1 LTANGETLAIKPDI
15 VPEVAR
21 PILERI
27 IVPLDG
33 SARAEAVLN
42 LVVPLAEQF
51 DSELTFLHVLL
62 PRGTA
67 PARPGEINY
76 PDALH
81 DRTRTVAN
89 DYLREVSHYLV
100 QDKARSREVV
110 AAGRVSE
117 VVVGHANQGDYGL
130 IAVGSRP
137 RPQYLRWFRE
147 SITESI
153 WANTNT
159 PMMFVP
165 PDWESKDTGS
175 STAKELPRRVVI
187 PVNGST
193 RSDAALE
200 YGGQVARG
208 IGGDVTIVGAK
219 PALTLPLA
227 TDANAILYADDP
239 FEYLGERADKLR
251 ASGLQ
256 VTMIRRSES
265 SFNSVL
271 RAAEDLP
278 EHIIV
283 AIARRRFGIT
293 RRILGPRVFRLVR
306 HSQNP
311 IIFLPP
317 SYSARTVESPK
328 SRPA

>member
-1 LTANGETLAIKPDI
+1 MLEYVANGETLALQTDI
-15 VPEVAR
+15 VPETAH

-33 SARAEAVLN
+33 SARAEAILE

-62 PRGTA
+62 PRSGN

-89 DYLREVSHYLV
+89 DYLREVSRHLV
-100 QDKARSREVV
+100 QEKVRSREVV

-117 VVVGHANQGDYGL
+117 VVVGHANQGEYGL

-147 SITESI
+147 SVTESV

-159 PMMFVP
+159 PMLFVP
-165 PDWESKDTGS
+165 PALESQES
-175 STAKELPRRVVI
+175 STNETKELPRRVLV

-200 YGGQVARG
+200 YGGQLAMG
-208 IGGDVTIVGAK
+208 IGGDVTIVGAN
-219 PALTLPLA
+219 PARTLPLA

-251 ASGLQ
+251 ESGLE
-256 VTMIRRSES
+256 VTVIRRPGS
-265 SFNSVL
+265 SFGAVL
-271 RAAEDLP
+271 RAAEDVP
-278 EHIIV
+278 EHIVV
-283 AIARRRFGIT
+283 ATARRRFGVT

-306 HSQNP
+306 HSENP

-317 SYSARTVESPK
+317 SFSPRTPTTSG
-328 SRPA
+328 

>member
-1 LTANGETLAIKPDI
+1 MVLQPDM
-15 VPEVAR
+15 VPESAR

-33 SARAEAVLN
+33 SARAEAILD
-42 LVVPLAEQF
+42 LLVPLAERF

-62 PRGTA
+62 PRSGN
-67 PARPGEINY
+67 PARQGEINY

-89 DYLREVSHYLV
+89 DYLREVSRHLV
-100 QDKARSREVV
+100 QEKVRSREVV

-117 VVVGHANQGDYGL
+117 VVVGHANQGEYGL

-147 SITESI
+147 SVTESV

-159 PMMFVP
+159 PMLFVP
-165 PDWESKDTGS
+165 PALESQESSGS
-175 STAKELPRRVVI
+175 HTTELPRRVVV

-200 YGGQVARG
+200 YGGQLAMG
-208 IGGDVTIVGAK
+208 IGGDVTIVGAS
-219 PALTLPLA
+219 PARTLPLA
-227 TDANAILYADDP
+227 TDTNAILYADDP

-251 ASGLQ
+251 ESGLE
-256 VTMIRRSES
+256 VTVIQRPGS
-265 SFNSVL
+265 SFNAIL

-278 EHIIV
+278 EHIVV
-283 AIARRRFGIT
+283 ATARRRFGFT

-317 SYSARTVESPK
+317 SYSPPTPTT
-328 SRPA
+328 PG

>member
-1 LTANGETLAIKPDI
+1 LIEYVVNGETLALQTDR
-15 VPEVAR
+15 VPETAR

-33 SARAEAVLN
+33 SARSEAILD
-42 LVVPLAEQF
+42 LVVPLAKTF
-51 DSELTFLHVLL
+51 ASELTFLHVLL
-62 PRGTA
+62 PRSGS

-89 DYLREVSHYLV
+89 DYLREVSRHLV
-100 QDKARSREVV
+100 LGKVRSREVV

-130 IAVGSRP
+130 IAVGSMP

-147 SITESI
+147 SITESV
-153 WANTNT
+153 WTNTNT
-159 PMMFVP
+159 PMLFVP
-165 PDWESKDTGS
+165 PTWKSDKSVTRD
-175 STAKELPRRVVI
+175 LPRRVVV

-200 YGGQVARG
+200 YAGRLAMGL
-208 IGGDVTIVGAK
+208 GGDVTIVGAK

-227 TDANAILYADDP
+227 TDATAILYADDP

-251 ASGLQ
+251 KTGIE
-256 VTMIRRSES
+256 VTVIRRSES
-265 SFNSVL
+265 PFNSVL

-278 EHIIV
+278 EHIVV
-283 AIARRRFGIT
+283 ATARRRFGIT

-306 HSQNP
+306 HSKNP

-317 SYSARTVESPK
+317 SYS
-328 SRPA
+328 SRNVSAE

>member
-1 LTANGETLAIKPDI
+1 MALKPDI
-15 VPEVAR
+15 VSELAR

-33 SARAEAVLN
+33 SARAEAILN

-62 PRGTA
+62 PRTTA

-89 DYLREVSHYLV
+89 DYLKEVNRHLV
-100 QDKARSREVV
+100 QGRARSREVV

-117 VVVGHANQGDYGL
+117 VVVGHANQGGYGL
-130 IAVGSRP
+130 IAVGSRH

-153 WANTNT
+153 WTNTNT

-165 PDWESKDTGS
+165 PDWNANDSGS
-175 STAKELPRRVVI
+175 DAAKELPRRVVI

-193 RSDAALE
+193 RSDTALE
-200 YGGQVARG
+200 YGGQLAKG
-208 IGGDVTIVGAK
+208 IGADVTIVGAK

-251 ASGLQ
+251 ASGLE
-256 VTMIRRSES
+256 VTVIRRSES

-283 AIARRRFGIT
+283 AIARKRFGIT

-317 SYSARTVESPK
+317 SYSPRKVADG
-328 SRPA
+328 